1 MTRVGV
7 AGYPFIA
14 LGIAFVAIGFSGRKP
29 FIIIGAIFI
38 AIGFFLLKSM
48 R

>member
-1 MTRVGV
+1 MRRVGV

-29 FIIIGAIFI
+29 FIIIGTVFI
-38 AIGFFLLKSM
+38 AIGFILLRRM